1 MNIAL
6 LDHSAFG
13 ALIEAG
19 NLRIGAT
26 PGWPF
31 AHRPDAADAYDQK
44 NNDPLLHFDETRN
57 LPAPD
62 AGGKIFVRVIADIC
76 LSGTYDTILKY
87 RLVRNAKNSYIV
99 VVVQGLRTLERLVR
113 GTLPYLRRHLERL
126 FFLRDLVRINEET
139 FHLILAGIVGVMG
152 GLVNLFFYACT
163 ELTMKLV
170 LHDTGDVVEIAHLL
184 PWWQRLAIPALGAVF
199 SGLLLYWGLQL
210 VGNQGASNILEV
222 VVSGNG
228 RLPMRTALVKSIS
241 SLISIATGASIGRE
255 GPITQMSAT
264 VASKLG
270 QIANWPPYRLR
281 LLVACGAA
289 AGLAAPYNAP
299 IAGSLFA
306 AQIVLGSFA
315 MNLFGPLVFSAVI
328 ATMVSRYFFG
338 IRPFYEIP
346 NYDFTYFSQL
356 PWFVVLGVASGFLSA
371 GFLKLLRWSEEGF
384 AKLKIPIYWRLGIAG
399 LVVGALAIQL
409 PEVWGNGYG
418 AITRILHGPTT
429 EWFLVALF
437 LSKLIA
443 TLASVGSGTVGGVF
457 TPTLFLG
464 AALGSLFGSS
474 LKVLDLTALP
484 TGAFAMVG
492 MGSLLAG
499 TTHAPLLAMIMI
511 FEISLNYSIMP
522 PLMLACTLSTLV
534 SRGLHR
540 DSVYTEPLRRKG
552 ITAHEDDERLG
563 AATHTSVGEIM
574 REPIPPVR
582 PNTPFSELA
591 ARFLTSTNNFIP
603 VVDENQSLVG
613 VVALQD
619 MKEHLHSGAE
629 MNGVIAYDIM
639 RESPATLTPNQ
650 KLTDAFPALLQS
662 ELRNVPVVNNR
673 IESRLVGSVR
683 RSEALQMISEA
694 LTARR
699 AV

>member
-1 MNIAL
+1 M
-6 LDHSAFG
+6 
-13 ALIEAG
+13 
-19 NLRIGAT
+19 
-26 PGWPF
+26 
-31 AHRPDAADAYDQK
+31 
-44 NNDPLLHFDETRN
+44 
-57 LPAPD
+57 
-62 AGGKIFVRVIADIC
+62 
-76 LSGTYDTILKY
+76 
-87 RLVRNAKNSYIV
+87 
-99 VVVQGLRTLERLVR
+99 VQGLRTLERFVR
-113 GTLPYLRRHLERL
+113 GLLPHLRKHLERL
-126 FFLRDLVRINEET
+126 LALRELVRINEET
-139 FHLILAGIVGVMG
+139 FHLILAGAVGVLG
-152 GLVNLFFYACT
+152 GLVNLCFYGLT
-163 ELTMKLV
+163 ELTMQLAV
-170 LHDTGDVVEIAHLL
+170 QRTGDVVEVAQML
-184 PWWQRLAIPALGAVF
+184 PWWQRLIVPAAGGVVA
-199 SGLLLYWGLQL
+199 GLVLYWGLQL

-228 RLPMRTALVKSIS
+228 RLPMRTALVKAFS

-255 GPITQMSAT
+255 GSITQMSAT

-270 QIANWPPYRLR
+270 QVAKWPPYRLR

-306 AQIVLGSFA
+306 AQVVLGSFA

-338 IRPFYEIP
+338 IKPFYEVP
-346 NYDFTYFSQL
+346 NYDFTYISQL
-356 PWFVVLGVASGFLSA
+356 PWFVVLGVTSGFLSA

-384 AKLKIPIYWRLGIAG
+384 AKLKLPIYWRLGLSGFVA
-399 LVVGALAIQL
+399 GALAIQI

-418 AITRILHGPTT
+418 AITRILHGPLTQ
-429 EWFLVALF
+429 WFLFALF
-437 LSKLIA
+437 FAKLIA

-474 LKVLDLTALP
+474 LSTLDLTALP

-492 MGSLLAG
+492 MGSVLAG

-522 PLMLACTLSTLV
+522 PLMLACALSTLV
-534 SRGLHR
+534 SRGLHP

-552 ITAHEDDERLG
+552 ISARDEDERLG
-563 AATHTSVGEIM
+563 AATETSVGEIM
-574 REPIPPVR
+574 REPIAPVR
-582 PNTPFSELA
+582 PNTTFSELA
-591 ARFLTSTNNFIP
+591 ARFLTSTNNFVP
-603 VVDENQSLVG
+603 VIDETERFVG

-619 MKEHLHSGAE
+619 MKEYLHNGAE
-629 MNGVIAYDIM
+629 MHGVIAYDIM
-639 RESPATLTPNQ
+639 REAPPALTPNQ
-650 KLTDAFPALLQS
+650 KLTDAFPVLLQS

-673 IESRLVGSVR
+673 IESRLVGSVL